1 MSLSIIPGFTYQ
13 VNATSVP
20 PVKPLPVQPQRR
32 EAVVAEVEPE
42 VERSV
47 RRSEDYVVALRE
59 LRADQQNPRQHLATR
74 TYLQVAHYE
83 GNFQLVD
90 VYT

>member
-1 MSLSIIPGFTYQ
+1 MSLSVTPGFTYQ

-20 PVKPLPVQPQRR
+20 SVKPLPVQPQRR
-32 EAVVAEVEPE
+32 ETVVAEVEP
-42 VERSV
+42 VEKRST
-47 RRSEDYVVALRE
+47 RRSEDYVAALRE
-59 LRADQQNPRQHLATR
+59 LRVDQQNPRQHLATR
-74 TYLQVAHYE
+74 TYQQVAHYE